1 MKMMTRNLILPIL
14 LLFASLTASA
24 QNLYLAPAPA
34 EDNTFS
40 TDTTANADSLALGIP
55 PALDS
60 ALIGYDIY
68 RYAAENNVRVNRTPA
83 TDSILKRY
91 ITDNPGRTLHGYR
104 IRLFFD
110 NKQSARGES
119 EKAEKLF
126 KEHFPTIPVYRS
138 YMNPYFKVVAGDY
151 RTKSDAMRELGTIKE
166 IFPNAFIIKE
176 YINFPQL

>member
-1 MKMMTRNLILPIL
+1 MKMKTRHLIFPIL

-24 QNLYLAPAPA
+24 QNLYLAPA

-83 TDSILKRY
+83 
-91 ITDNPGRTLHGYR
+91 
-104 IRLFFD
+104 
-110 NKQSARGES
+110 
-119 EKAEKLF
+119 
-126 KEHFPTIPVYRS
+126 EHFPTIPVYRS

-151 RTKSDAMRELGTIKE
+151 RTKSDAMRELGAIKE

>member
-1 MKMMTRNLILPIL
+1 MKMKTRHLIFPIL
-14 LLFASLTASA
+14 MLLVALRVPAQSL
-24 QNLYLAPAPA
+24 NLTHTG
-34 EDNTFS
+34 DNTFG
-40 TDTTANADSLALGIP
+40 TDTIANTDSLMTGIP
-55 PALDS
+55 PTLDS

-68 RYAAENNVRVNRTPA
+68 RYAAENNVRVNRAPA

-91 ITDNPGRTLHGYR
+91 IADNPQRTVHGYR

-119 EKAEKLF
+119 EKAENLF

-151 RTKSDAMRELGTIKE
+151 RTKSDAMQELGAIKKV
-166 IFPNAFIIKE
+166 FPNAFIIKE